1 MGVFCVL
8 FREKNQILL
17 ERVLSAVPSPLPAPA
32 FLKLRTDKR
41 LNSSKCRRC
50 GNGNFCRKS
59 SLNQTMNN
67 GTEYISLD
75 LRHFF
80 EIFVQSVTKLK
91 RCGFTAPV
99 VCFLTT
105 NEELCGGNYFPHC
118 FNAVENKTKFQKEHK
133 KRRHTAVC
141 LRHK

>member
-1 MGVFCVL
+1 MQEESLKSFIKL
-8 FREKNQILL
+8 FFLLKNQILL
-17 ERVLSAVPSPLPAPA
+17 ERGFSATPSPLPAPA

-41 LNSSKCRRC
+41 LNFSKCRRC

-59 SLNQTMNN
+59 SLNQAMNN

-91 RCGFTAPV
+91 RCGFTAPSV
-99 VCFLTT
+99 YFLTMSN
-105 NEELCGGNYFPHC
+105 NEALFCGDYFPHC
-118 FNAVENKTKFQKEHK
+118 FNALENKTKFQKNGAK
-133 KRRHTAVC
+133 PT
-141 LRHK
+141 

>member
-1 MGVFCVL
+1 M
-8 FREKNQILL
+8 
-17 ERVLSAVPSPLPAPA
+17 ERGFSATPSPLPAPA

-41 LNSSKCRRC
+41 LNFSKCRRC

-59 SLNQTMNN
+59 SLNQAMNN

-99 VCFLTT
+99 VHFLTT
-105 NEELCGGNYFPHC
+105 NEELCGGDYFPHC
-118 FNAVENKTKFQKEHK
+118 FNAVENKTKFQKNGAK
-133 KRRHTAVC
+133 SA
-141 LRHK
+141 

>member
-1 MGVFCVL
+1 MYLNIKSFYQLCSL
-8 FREKNQILL
+8 RSKNQNFT
-17 ERVLSAVPSPLPAPA
+17 ERGFSATPSPLPAPA

-41 LNSSKCRRC
+41 LNFSKCRRC

-59 SLNQTMNN
+59 SLNQAMNN

-91 RCGFTAPV
+91 RCGFTAPSV
-99 VCFLTT
+99 YFLTMSN
-105 NEELCGGNYFPHC
+105 NEALFCGDYFPHC
-118 FNAVENKTKFQKEHK
+118 FNALENKTKFQKNGAK
-133 KRRHTAVC
+133 PT
-141 LRHK
+141 